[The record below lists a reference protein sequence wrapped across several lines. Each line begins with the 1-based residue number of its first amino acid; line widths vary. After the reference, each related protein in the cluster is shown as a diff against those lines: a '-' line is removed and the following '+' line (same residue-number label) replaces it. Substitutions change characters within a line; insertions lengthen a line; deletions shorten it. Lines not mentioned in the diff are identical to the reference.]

1 MRSDQPPAEVT
12 GGRRRLDIRIHAEG
26 EVDAALRAELGA
38 LRVSRVP
45 DGSVLEGTVIDTAEL
60 WGLLHRLRRAGL
72 RLRSVDRIPGP
83 ETPREQSTPAERHY
97 GDGLTARVEVDGYAA
112 ALVSMVV
119 GTADVYQTPPSTTLV
134 FKLGDDDTLFDVLA
148 AIEDLALNLRG
159 IHVDG

>member
-1 MRSDQPPAEVT
+1 M
-12 GGRRRLDIRIHAEG
+12 
-26 EVDAALRAELGA
+26 
-38 LRVSRVP
+38 
-45 DGSVLEGTVIDTAEL
+45 
-60 WGLLHRLRRAGL
+60 GLLHRLRRAGL

-134 FKLGDDDTLFDVLA
+134 FKLGTTTRCSTCWRRSR
-148 AIEDLALNLRG
+148 ISR
-159 IHVDG
+159 

>member
-1 MRSDQPPAEVT
+1 M
-12 GGRRRLDIRIHAEG
+12 
-26 EVDAALRAELGA
+26 
-38 LRVSRVP
+38 
-45 DGSVLEGTVIDTAEL
+45 
-60 WGLLHRLRRAGL
+60 
-72 RLRSVDRIPGP
+72 DRISGP